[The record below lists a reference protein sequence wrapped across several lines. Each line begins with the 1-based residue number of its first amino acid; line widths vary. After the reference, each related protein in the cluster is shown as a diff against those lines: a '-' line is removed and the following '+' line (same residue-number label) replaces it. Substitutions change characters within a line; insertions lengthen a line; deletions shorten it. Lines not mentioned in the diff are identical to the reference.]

1 MAVDL
6 ADLLRPAHTVLL
18 TQECQKGVIGTPSSL
33 PALAEVARTSG
44 MIANVAR
51 LAAGARA
58 AGAGVLHC
66 IAARRPDGQGAST
79 NARLFLG
86 TDRSPVKQLLGTP
99 AVQVLD
105 EIGQEPSDLVSVR
118 LHGVSPL
125 GGTDADALLTNLGAR
140 TVVIVGVSTNVAIP
154 AGVFDLVN
162 QGYQVVVPRDAIAG
176 FPAEYGDILIRNS
189 LSLCATIV
197 TTDDVLAVW
206 EKHAAG

>member
-6 ADLLRPAHTVLL
+6 AELLRPAHTVLL
-18 TQECQKGVIGTPSSL
+18 TQECQNGVIGTPSSL
-33 PALAEVARTSG
+33 PALAEVARASG

-51 LAAGARA
+51 LAASARA

-66 IAARRPDGQGAST
+66 VAARRPDGRGAST

-99 AVQVLD
+99 AAQVLD

-140 TVVIVGVSTNVAIP
+140 TVVIVGVSANVAIP

-162 QGYQVVVPRDAIAG
+162 EGYQVVVPRDAIAG